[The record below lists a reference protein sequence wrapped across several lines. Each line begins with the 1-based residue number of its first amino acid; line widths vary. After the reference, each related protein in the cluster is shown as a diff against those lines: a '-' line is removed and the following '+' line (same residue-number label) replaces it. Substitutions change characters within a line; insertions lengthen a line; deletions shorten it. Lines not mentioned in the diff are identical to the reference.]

1 MLLYSFMCLP
11 AFRTG
16 AVAGITVMLTAIRTC
31 PETAGTNN
39 MKPVI
44 TYIEGAF
51 WMEA

>member
-1 MLLYSFMCLP
+1 MCLP
-11 AFRTG
+11 AFWTG
-16 AVAGITVMLTAIRTC
+16 AVAGMTVLLTAIRTY

-51 WMEA
+51 RMEA